1 MQTQFQNNS
10 LRLVFPGD
18 ILSTNVAETRVALL
32 GHLAAY
38 PMASTVIADLGQ
50 SNLIDSQGLNL
61 LVALYRECER
71 RHAAFRVENPVP
83 DIQRLFF
90 ALKLAERFGLVATA
104 MAAT

>member
-1 MQTQFQNNS
+1 M
-10 LRLVFPGD
+10 FPGD

-38 PMASTVIADLGQ
+38 PMATAVVADLSQ

-71 RHAAFRVENPVP
+71 RQMSFRVENPVP
-83 DIQRLFF
+83 EIQRLFT
-90 ALKLAERFGLVATA
+90 ALKLAERFGLTTA
-104 MAAT
+104 LAAT